1 MFPTFY
7 SSNILLYE
15 HSTFLVSD
23 DECFRCSFILA
34 VVKSDSV
41 AMNKISVELFG
52 LMPVTGIAE
61 APDTFIPIEEFHAY
75 YGGLLCYLPTSIARG
90 L

>member
-7 SSNILLYE
+7 SLN
-15 HSTFLVSD
+15 STFLESD

-41 AMNKISVELFG
+41 TMRESDFYKISVQLFG

-61 APDTFIPIEEFHAY
+61 ASDTYISY
-75 YGGLLCYLPTSIARG
+75 
-90 L
+90 